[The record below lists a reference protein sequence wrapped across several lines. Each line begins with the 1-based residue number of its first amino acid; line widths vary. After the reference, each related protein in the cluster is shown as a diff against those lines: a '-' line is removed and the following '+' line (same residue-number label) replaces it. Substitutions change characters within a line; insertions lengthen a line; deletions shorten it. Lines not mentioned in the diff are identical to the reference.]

1 MTDTIITGPALDILR
16 SLPSQSIHCCIT
28 SPPYWG
34 LRDMVP
40 LNGRAATLSVT
51 IGKGGQEVAGLMGLL
66 MTGHNATVMALAR

>member
-1 MTDTIITGPALDILR
+1 
-16 SLPSQSIHCCIT
+16 
-28 SPPYWG
+28 
-34 LRDMVP
+34 MVP